1 VLLPGIGRR
10 SRRGLSERNE
20 RMAQQI
26 EHAVATDEL
35 RERQEELIG
44 LELDMFCEWC
54 DRVARME
61 VDPVRGVLQRLTT
74 IGMASDLFQIDR
86 RITLLQR
93 AEEMVVDQL
102 DAEELIERQ
111 AAGCL
116 TLHMCEY
123 WLAVRPKEV
132 PTVNGY
138 PVWLA
143 GTLADVAG

>member
-1 VLLPGIGRR
+1 
-10 SRRGLSERNE
+10 
-20 RMAQQI
+20 MAEQI
-26 EHAVATDEL
+26 NRPVDTDEL
-35 RERQEELIG
+35 CERQDELIG
-44 LELDMFCEWC
+44 LEIQMFSEWC

-61 VDPVRGVLQRLTT
+61 VDPVRGLLQRLTT

-86 RITLLQR
+86 RITLLRR

-111 AAGCL
+111 EAGCL

-123 WLAVRPKEV
+123 WLSRRPKEV

-143 GTLADVAG
+143 ASLVDIPG

>member
-1 VLLPGIGRR
+1 
-10 SRRGLSERNE
+10 
-20 RMAQQI
+20 MAQQI
-26 EHAVATDEL
+26 ERAVDTDEL
-35 RERQEELIG
+35 RERQDELIG
-44 LELDMFCEWC
+44 LEIEMFSEWC

-61 VDPVRGVLQRLTT
+61 VEPVRGLLQRMTT

-102 DAEELIERQ
+102 DAEQLIERQ
-111 AAGCL
+111 EAGCL

-123 WLAVRPKEV
+123 WLMRRPKEV

-138 PVWLA
+138 PLWLGATLVDLA
-143 GTLADVAG
+143 G